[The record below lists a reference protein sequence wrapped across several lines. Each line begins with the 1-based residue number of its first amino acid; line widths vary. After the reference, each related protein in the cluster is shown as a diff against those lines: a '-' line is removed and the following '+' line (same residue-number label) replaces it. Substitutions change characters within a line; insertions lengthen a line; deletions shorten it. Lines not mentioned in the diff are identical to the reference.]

1 MAAARLEEDKRAA
14 RAARFGAAA
23 PSAEA
28 TAGGPVD
35 ESAEAKKKRAERF
48 GLEVDADK
56 KSDDKLNK
64 VRAAHAASC
73 SLLSTS
79 ETLTP
84 RVLPQS
90 LAALDAPLGANKRQR
105 EPKKPLPTSKNTGAP
120 GEKGVVGAAAE
131 KGSKVDAKSAA
142 AEPAAAVAADPEL
155 KKKCVSR
162 SLGHLSAR
170 CSYASS
176 PG

>member
-84 RVLPQS
+84 SVLPQS

-105 EPKKPLPTSKNTGAP
+105 EPKITSKNTGAP

-155 KKKCVSR
+155 KKRCVSR